1 MKNSDDVI
9 NWNGTTYFKPR
20 GLADHVA
27 RRIQMNGLARYAE
40 SCARAGVCPVEYAQG
55 IEDSGVYACD
65 SYGENIKFSK
75 RVNARGKLN
84 DDYTEVRSTTLHI
97 TNGLYNHK
105 LVSSPLNNKEY
116 TGEEDFSNKSLGFE
130 VTVSHLSNL
139 VKLEYIKNPVVLS
152 ESDNDDFLD
161 GMGEKVP
168 HHYMEKEEGLPSS
181 LPTPPTDEANR
192 EENLKVYYEANR
204 ENLNAKKKAYKKAH
218 DSTKGVHWFP
228 PQPKEAKIEVVKH
241 YFKTNK
247 EARDKA
253 PKEVITSLFSLQEIG
268 DMYFDDRE
276 S

>member
-27 RRIQMNGLARYAE
+27 RRIEMNGLMRYAE
-40 SCARAGVCPVEYAQG
+40 SCARAGICPVEYAQG

-65 SYGENIKFSK
+65 SYGENIKFFK

-84 DDYTEVRSTTLHI
+84 DDYTEVSSTTLHI
-97 TNGLYNHK
+97 TNGLYEHK
-105 LVSSPLNNKEY
+105 LVESPLNKKKY
-116 TGEEDFSNKSLGFE
+116 TGEEGFSNKSLGFE

-139 VKLEYIKNPVVLS
+139 VKLEYINNPVVLA
-152 ESDNDDFLD
+152 ESDSDDFLD
-161 GMGEKVP
+161 GIGEKVP
-168 HHYMEKEEGLPSS
+168 HNYMEEVEELPSLA
-181 LPTPPTDEANR
+181 LPSDP
-192 EENLKVYYEANR
+192 
-204 ENLNAKKKAYKKAH
+204 
-218 DSTKGVHWFP
+218 TKGVHWFP
-228 PQPKEAKIEVVKH
+228 PQPKEAKIDVVKH

-247 EARDKA
+247 KARDEA

>member
-1 MKNSDDVI
+1 MKNSDDVV

-27 RRIQMNGLARYAE
+27 RRIQMKGLARYAE
-40 SCARAGVCPVEYAQG
+40 SCARAGICPVEYAQG

-65 SYGENIKFSK
+65 SYGENIKFFK

-84 DDYTEVRSTTLHI
+84 DDYAEVSSTTLHI
-97 TNGLYNHK
+97 TNGLYDHK
-105 LVSSPLNNKEY
+105 LVESPLNKKGY
-116 TGEEDFSNKSLGFE
+116 TGEEGFSNKSLGFE

-152 ESDNDDFLD
+152 ESDSDDFLD
-161 GMGEKVP
+161 GIGEKVP
-168 HHYMEKEEGLPSS
+168 HNYMEGAGNSPSVVS
-181 LPTPPTDEANR
+181 SEPT
-192 EENLKVYYEANR
+192 KSVY
-204 ENLNAKKKAYKKAH
+204 
-218 DSTKGVHWFP
+218 SFP
-228 PQPKEAKIEVVKH
+228 PQPQEAKIEVVKH
-241 YFKTNK
+241 YFKIDK

-268 DMYFDDRE
+268 DMYFDERE

>member
-27 RRIQMNGLARYAE
+27 RRIEMNGLMRYAE
-40 SCARAGVCPVEYAQG
+40 SCARAGICPVEYAQG

-65 SYGENIKFSK
+65 SYGENIKFFK

-84 DDYTEVRSTTLHI
+84 DDYTEVSSTTLHI
-97 TNGLYNHK
+97 TNGLYEHK
-105 LVSSPLNNKEY
+105 LVESPLNKKKY
-116 TGEEDFSNKSLGFE
+116 TGEEGFSNKSLGFE

-139 VKLEYIKNPVVLS
+139 VKLEYIKNPVVLA
-152 ESDNDDFLD
+152 ESDSDDFLD
-161 GMGEKVP
+161 GIGEKVP
-168 HHYMEKEEGLPSS
+168 HNYMEEVEELPSLA
-181 LPTPPTDEANR
+181 LPSDP
-192 EENLKVYYEANR
+192 
-204 ENLNAKKKAYKKAH
+204 
-218 DSTKGVHWFP
+218 TKGVHWFP
-228 PQPKEAKIEVVKH
+228 PQPKEAKIDVVKH

-247 EARDKA
+247 KARDEA

>member
-40 SCARAGVCPVEYAQG
+40 SCARADICPVEYAQG

-65 SYGENIKFSK
+65 SYGENIKFFK

-84 DDYTEVRSTTLHI
+84 DDYTEVTSTTLHI
-97 TNGLYNHK
+97 TNGLYDHK
-105 LVSSPLNNKEY
+105 LLESPLNKKEY
-116 TGEEDFSNKSLGFE
+116 TGKEGFSNKSLGFE

-152 ESDNDDFLD
+152 ESDSDDFLD
-161 GMGEKVP
+161 GIGEKVP
-168 HHYMEKEEGLPSS
+168 HNYMEEAVASPSPAS
-181 LPTPPTDEANR
+181 SSDL
-192 EENLKVYYEANR
+192 
-204 ENLNAKKKAYKKAH
+204 
-218 DSTKGVHWFP
+218 TKSVHWFP
-228 PQPKEAKIEVVKH
+228 PQPQEAKIEVVKH
-241 YFKTNK
+241 YFKTDK